1 MDLLKAF
8 TQPQLKSELP
18 RPRGGRPPSACIS
31 RSRKEIAKESRYLRV
46 PSSRKS
52 TAASRKPLRCEGF
65 YGVGVEKVFPVHSPH
80 IAEIVTIRAAR

>member
-1 MDLLKAF
+1 
-8 TQPQLKSELP
+8 
-18 RPRGGRPPSACIS
+18 
-31 RSRKEIAKESRYLRV
+31 LRV